1 MKSLYSRICQAVFI
15 AVALIASTSLLSA
28 QTHLLNVSYDPTREF
43 YEEYN
48 RLFAA
53 SEAGVQPPYEPSWS
67 RAVYHLYVV
76 RTEDREGMMAH
87 LGKAGIGTG
96 IHYPIPLHRQRAYES
111 LGYKVGDF
119 PVTEKVASQ
128 IVSLPMFPNLTAEQQ
143 GRVVNEVARFPQAA
157 MAASK

>member
-1 MKSLYSRICQAVFI
+1 MKLK
-15 AVALIASTSLLSA
+15 
-28 QTHLLNVSYDPTREF
+28 HLAGWNAKRRERAA
-43 YEEYN
+43 EYN

-53 SEAGVQPPYEPSWS
+53 SEAGVQTPFEPSWS

-76 RTEDREGMMAH
+76 RTQDREGMMAH

-111 LGYKVGDF
+111 MGYKVGDF
-119 PVTEKVASQ
+119 PVTEKIASQ

-143 GRVVNEVARFPQAA
+143 GRVVNEVGRFLQTALA
-157 MAASK
+157 TSK